1 MFKSFKESILLGI
14 ETTLLQNL
22 LGLNYDTNTCMLVLR
37 MCYFLLR
44 NKHEKYFF
52 FLFCTLQY
60 CKKVWLGLWN
70 SSAPAEPESRDEQK
84 IKDFMVQKYERKRW
98 YMPPQQA
105 TANNTSQSAPEPK
118 PLKQLLGENTPP
130 VTVQVS
136 LKVHAHLADLVPF
149 KN

>member
-1 MFKSFKESILLGI
+1 MPQLL
-14 ETTLLQNL
+14 
-22 LGLNYDTNTCMLVLR
+22 LVYSMKR
-37 MCYFLLR
+37 I
-44 NKHEKYFF
+44 FF
-52 FLFCTLQY
+52 FFFCTLQY

-105 TANNTSQSAPEPK
+105 IANNTSQSAPEPK

>member
-1 MFKSFKESILLGI
+1 
-14 ETTLLQNL
+14 
-22 LGLNYDTNTCMLVLR
+22 
-37 MCYFLLR
+37 
-44 NKHEKYFF
+44 
-52 FLFCTLQY
+52 
-60 CKKVWLGLWN
+60 
-70 SSAPAEPESRDEQK
+70 
-84 IKDFMVQKYERKRW
+84 
-98 YMPPQQA
+98 MPPQQA

>member
-1 MFKSFKESILLGI
+1 MWKMHLFSSNRKSIILS
-14 ETTLLQNL
+14 
-22 LGLNYDTNTCMLVLR
+22 CMLLWYKDLYVSSGNASFCIQGTAVDCASSFPLVR
-37 MCYFLLR
+37 HKNVFV
-44 NKHEKYFF
+44 F
-52 FLFCTLQY
+52 FLIFCPLQY

-70 SSAPAEPESRDEQK
+70 SSTPAEPESRDEQK

-118 PLKQLLGENTPP
+118 PLKQLLGENAPS

-136 LKVHAHLADLVPF
+136 
-149 KN
+149 

>member
-1 MFKSFKESILLGI
+1 MPQLLLVYSMKSI
-14 ETTLLQNL
+14 
-22 LGLNYDTNTCMLVLR
+22 
-37 MCYFLLR
+37 
-44 NKHEKYFF
+44 FF
-52 FLFCTLQY
+52 FFFCTLQY

-136 LKVHAHLADLVPF
+136 LKVRAHLADLVPF
-149 KN
+149 KNLIDI